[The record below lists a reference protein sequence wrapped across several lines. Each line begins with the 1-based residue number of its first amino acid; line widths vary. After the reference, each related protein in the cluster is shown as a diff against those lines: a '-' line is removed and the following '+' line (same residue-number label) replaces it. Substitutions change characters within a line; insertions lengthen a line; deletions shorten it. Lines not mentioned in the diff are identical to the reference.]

1 LKPAEELAKVFTTNL
16 NSSGVLN
23 IPFRKIFK
31 DGKKTVRFSDLVQ
44 RQIFNT
50 NSAILSN
57 TAKNKRK
64 AAKKRK
70 ALERKISE
78 MEVSSVEESTLDNK
92 ANPIADITIES
103 LDDSSND
110 SGLASSLEESIS
122 LNFDEEVAEDI
133 NGWKNDSLLKI
144 SNEFIFDLDI

>member
-1 LKPAEELAKVFTTNL
+1 MGSQTSIFEVVRVLEDGTNNEEVCFVLQHSVEKFIAENLKPAEELAKVFTTNL

-57 TAKNKRK
+57 TAKVNY
-64 AAKKRK
+64 
-70 ALERKISE
+70 IYQ
-78 MEVSSVEESTLDNK
+78 ST
-92 ANPIADITIES
+92 A
-103 LDDSSND
+103 
-110 SGLASSLEESIS
+110 
-122 LNFDEEVAEDI
+122 V
-133 NGWKNDSLLKI
+133 
-144 SNEFIFDLDI
+144 